1 MKILIANTL
10 YFPEIVGGAEI
21 STQILAEGLADAGVE
36 VCVVCATG
44 TGRDRVEILN
54 GVTVYY
60 LKLINLYWPHAA
72 RHRSPFMRAV
82 WHAVDVKNF
91 MMVRKLEKIIRHE
104 RPDIV
109 STSNLSCLSTG
120 IWRIA
125 RDAGM
130 RIVHTARDYY
140 LMCPTSK
147 MFTGDKC
154 CKRPCRMCSIYAQ
167 PKRAASAQVDV
178 AIGVSRY
185 VLEQHLENGFFPEA
199 GATGVI
205 HDCYLPLHAESASV
219 APILP
224 EKPRGITRLGILG
237 RVSPEKGIELVI
249 EQLIQQQQLDWQLL
263 IGGTGDPVYIASLK
277 RNYPDSR
284 VVFMGHLDPELFFRD
299 IDILVVPSKWHEPF
313 GRVTVEA
320 YSHGIPVIGA
330 MSGGIP
336 EVIEPHSALLFDP
349 NQPDTLIATILT
361 ATQLMRDPNLKPV
374 LLKRADEF
382 SPAKMIQAYLDVY
395 REVLARQPGNVGP
408 QPKNG
413 RVRLQV
419 DMPT

>member
-21 STQILAEGLADAGVE
+21 STQILAEGLAEAGVE

-44 TGRDRVEILN
+44 TGRDRVEKLN

-82 WHAVDVKNF
+82 WHALDVKNF
-91 MMVRKLEKIIRHE
+91 MMVRKLEKIIRQE

-109 STSNLSCLSTG
+109 STSNLACLSTG

-125 RDAGM
+125 REAGM

-140 LMCPTSK
+140 LMCPSAK
-147 MFTGDKC
+147 MFTGGTC
-154 CKRPCRMCSIYAQ
+154 CKRPCRMCSLYAK
-167 PKRAASAQVDV
+167 PKRVASEQVDV
-178 AIGVSRY
+178 AIG
-185 VLEQHLENGFFPEA
+185 FFPKA
-199 GATGVI
+199 CATSVI
-205 HDCYLPLHAESASV
+205 YDCYLPLHSASQSI
-219 APILP
+219 APVLP
-224 EKPRGITRLGILG
+224 TKPSGITRLGILG

-249 EQLIQQQQLDWQLL
+249 EQLIQQQQFDWQLM
-263 IGGTGDPVYIASLK
+263 IGGTGDPAYIAGIK
-277 RNYPDSR
+277 RSYPDSR
-284 VVFMGHLDPELFFRD
+284 VTFMGHLDPELFFRD

-330 MSGGIP
+330 RSGGIP

-349 NQPDTLIATILT
+349 NQPDTLIAAILS
-361 ATQLMRDPNLKPV
+361 ATQLMRSPNLKTM

-382 SPAKMIQAYLDVY
+382 SPARMIQAYLDVY
-395 REVLARQPGNVGP
+395 QEVLERQPEHTVP
-408 QPKNG
+408 QPKPG
-413 RVRLQV
+413 RAILQI